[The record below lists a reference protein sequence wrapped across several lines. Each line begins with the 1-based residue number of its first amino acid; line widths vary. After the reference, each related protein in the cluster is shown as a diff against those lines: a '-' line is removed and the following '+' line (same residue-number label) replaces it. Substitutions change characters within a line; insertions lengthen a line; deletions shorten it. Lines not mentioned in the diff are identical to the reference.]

1 MGEISVW
8 HYQILAALLFM
19 IGTLGVLVRRNIVV
33 MFMCIELMLN
43 AANLSLVAFSR
54 LHGNDAGQMF
64 AFMVIV
70 VAAVEVAVGLA
81 IVISLVR
88 NRDTVN
94 IEETSLMKW

>member
-1 MGEISVW
+1 MGEITVW
-8 HYQILAALLFM
+8 HYQIVAALLFM

-81 IVISLVR
+81 IAISLVR

>member
-1 MGEISVW
+1 MPGVYE
-8 HYQILAALLFM
+8 YQVLAALLFM
-19 IGTLGVLVRRNIVV
+19 IGALGVLVRRNLIV

-54 LHGNDAGQMF
+54 LWGNLDGQMF
-64 AFMVIV
+64 VFVVIV

-81 IVISLVR
+81 ILLSLMR

-94 IEETSLMKW
+94 VDDASLLKW